1 MTNCPSLPHDESC
14 REVPPSRVPHD
25 VAHGNHVKQV
35 HDEPLELLAYGN
47 HAKQAHDEL
56 GLQAH
61 GNHVGLVRDELELP
75 AHGIHVELVRD
86 ELDGLED
93 VEDLVGEGDVED
105 QGDGGECVKHL
116 HVEDCGGGG
125 EDQDVEE
132 DVE

>member
-1 MTNCPSLPHDESC
+1 MTNCLSLPHDESC

-47 HAKQAHDEL
+47 HVKMVRDEL

-61 GNHVGLVRDELELP
+61 G
-75 AHGIHVELVRD
+75 IHVKLVRD

-116 HVEDCGGGG
+116 HVEDCGGG